1 MTLLTDEGDTV
12 IVTGNRPYTQHAR
25 TYNLTV
31 DDLHTYYVLAGET
44 PVLVHNSN
52 CTKPV
57 NLPGWRKVD
66 IDMDHVLDRHT
77 AAGKTYK
84 QSGIKTKFPDY
95 MSQGEIESTIRQAY
109 RSSSVAGRSQGIESS
124 CEARQMG
131 LTSRCG

>member
-1 MTLLTDEGDTV
+1 M
-12 IVTGNRPYTQHAR
+12 
-25 TYNLTV
+25 
-31 DDLHTYYVLAGET
+31 LAGET

-109 RSSSVAGRSQGIESS
+109 RSSSVAGRSQGDRVFLRGSANGLDVEMWVNKQTRMIET
-124 CEARQMG
+124 AYPVWR
-131 LTSRCG
+131 